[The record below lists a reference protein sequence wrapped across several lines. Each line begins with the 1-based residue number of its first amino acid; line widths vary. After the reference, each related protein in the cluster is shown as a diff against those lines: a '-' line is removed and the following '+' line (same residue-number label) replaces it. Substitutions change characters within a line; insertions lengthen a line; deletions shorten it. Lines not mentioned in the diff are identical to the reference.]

1 MKSVQVGILV
11 ICLFTWQNALSQTLQ
26 VAEITV
32 TGNQRTKDFVILRE
46 CPLKIGDSVD
56 MSNIETIRKD
66 ITRNIT
72 NTGLTNFVD
81 ITFNPTDSSSV
92 TCNINI
98 LERWYIWPNLIF
110 ELKET
115 NFNSWWASKDFE
127 RINYGFSIDDYNFRG
142 RIEKLSIKIQN
153 GWTRKIGINY
163 QIPGLNKKRTLGGGI
178 EIYYSNNR
186 EVNHQLAYTQ
196 DSLFNKRDFL
206 KTKQIIQEEIVG
218 RVKLE
223 FRPKFL
229 NTHRWIAGI
238 ETILIDDTIKKA
250 NPNYLSNGLTRSQY
264 FYLSYGFKRET
275 RDNRAY
281 PLTGYLID
289 GSIDQHGLGILNK
302 NDVMLTDA
310 IITVNFH
317 HPLGE
322 RWFFGHGL
330 KLKST
335 IFGNPPY
342 YFQRGLGYG
351 QTNIRGYELYV
362 IDGQH
367 FGLYR
372 SNFKYQMIKKNT
384 IDLRTLFKNFDKFHY
399 SLFLNAFGDAGYAI
413 DNLNAATNPLANKLQ
428 YSYGLGLDFV
438 SYYDLVIRF
447 EGSIN
452 ALKEPGFYI
461 NFTKPI

>member
-1 MKSVQVGILV
+1 MV
-11 ICLFTWQNALSQTLQ
+11 TD
-26 VAEITV
+26 ITV
-32 TGNQRTKDFVILRE
+32 SGNQRTKDFVILRE
-46 CPLKIGDSVD
+46 CPLKIGDTVD
-56 MSNIETIRKD
+56 LSNQEALRKD

-72 NTGLTNFVD
+72 NTGLTNFID
-81 ITFNPTDSSSV
+81 ISFNPIDSSHIKV
-92 TCNINI
+92 NINI

-115 NFNSWWASKDFE
+115 NFNSWWVSKDFN

-142 RIEKLSIKIQN
+142 RQEKLSIRFQN

-178 EIYYSNNR
+178 EVYYSNNR
-186 EVNHQLAYTQ
+186 EVNHQMRYVT

-206 KTKQIIQEEIVG
+206 KTKNIIQEEMVG
-218 RVKLE
+218 RIKLE
-223 FRPKFL
+223 YRPRYFNK
-229 NTHRWIAGI
+229 HRWIVGM
-238 ETILIDDTIKKA
+238 ETIVIADTVRVA
-250 NPNYLSNGLTRSQY
+250 NPKYLGNNNRRSQY

-302 NDVMLTDA
+302 NDVILTDG
-310 IITVNFH
+310 IVTVNLH
-317 HPLGE
+317 HQLKD
-322 RWFFGHGL
+322 RWYFGHGI
-330 KLKST
+330 KIKAT
-335 IFGNPPY
+335 IFGEPPY

-351 QTNIRGYELYV
+351 QINIRGYELCV

-372 SNFKYQMIKKNT
+372 SNLKYQLVKKNT
-384 IDLRTLFKNFDKFHY
+384 INLKTLFRKFDKFHY
-399 SLFLNAFGDAGYAI
+399 SLFLNAFGDAGYAVDKI
-413 DNLNAATNPLANKLQ
+413 NAATNPLANDLQ
-428 YSYGLGLDFV
+428 YSFGLGLDFV
-438 SYYDLVIRF
+438 SYYDIVIRF

>member
-11 ICLFTWQNALSQTLQ
+11 ICLFAWQNALSQTLQ

-81 ITFNPTDSSSV
+81 ITLNPTDSSSV

-142 RIEKLSIKIQN
+142 RREKLSIKIQN

-223 FRPKFL
+223 FSTK
-229 NTHRWIAGI
+229 
-238 ETILIDDTIKKA
+238 ILKHT
-250 NPNYLSNGLTRSQY
+250 
-264 FYLSYGFKRET
+264 
-275 RDNRAY
+275 
-281 PLTGYLID
+281 
-289 GSIDQHGLGILNK
+289 
-302 NDVMLTDA
+302 
-310 IITVNFH
+310 
-317 HPLGE
+317 
-322 RWFFGHGL
+322 
-330 KLKST
+330 
-335 IFGNPPY
+335 
-342 YFQRGLGYG
+342 
-351 QTNIRGYELYV
+351 
-362 IDGQH
+362 
-367 FGLYR
+367 
-372 SNFKYQMIKKNT
+372 
-384 IDLRTLFKNFDKFHY
+384 
-399 SLFLNAFGDAGYAI
+399 
-413 DNLNAATNPLANKLQ
+413 
-428 YSYGLGLDFV
+428 
-438 SYYDLVIRF
+438 
-447 EGSIN
+447 
-452 ALKEPGFYI
+452 
-461 NFTKPI
+461 

>member
-1 MKSVQVGILV
+1 MV
-11 ICLFTWQNALSQTLQ
+11 TD
-26 VAEITV
+26 ITV
-32 TGNQRTKDFVILRE
+32 SGNQRTKDFVILRE
-46 CPLKIGDSVD
+46 CPLKIGDTVD
-56 MSNIETIRKD
+56 LSNQEALRKD

-81 ITFNPTDSSSV
+81 ISFNPIDSSHIKV
-92 TCNINI
+92 NINI

-115 NFNSWWASKDFE
+115 NFNSWWVSKDFN

-142 RIEKLSIKIQN
+142 RQEKLSIRFQN

-178 EIYYSNNR
+178 EVYYSNNR
-186 EVNHQLAYTQ
+186 EVNHQMRYVT

-206 KTKQIIQEEIVG
+206 KTKNIIQEEMVG
-218 RVKLE
+218 RIKIE
-223 FRPKFL
+223 YRPRYL
-229 NTHRWIAGI
+229 NKHRWIVGM
-238 ETILIDDTIKKA
+238 ETIVIADTVRVA
-250 NPNYLSNGLTRSQY
+250 NPKYLGNNNRRSQY

-302 NDVMLTDA
+302 NDVILTDG
-310 IITVNFH
+310 IVTVNLH
-317 HPLGE
+317 HQLKD
-322 RWFFGHGL
+322 RWYFGHGI
-330 KLKST
+330 KIKAT
-335 IFGNPPY
+335 IFGEPPY

-351 QTNIRGYELYV
+351 QINIRGYELCV

-372 SNFKYQMIKKNT
+372 SNLKYQLVKKNT
-384 IDLRTLFKNFDKFHY
+384 IDLKTLFRKFDKFHY
-399 SLFLNAFGDAGYAI
+399 SLFLNAFGDAGYAVDKI
-413 DNLNAATNPLANKLQ
+413 NAATNPLANDLQ
-428 YSYGLGLDFV
+428 YSFGLGLDFV
-438 SYYDLVIRF
+438 SYYDIVIRF

-461 NFTKPI
+461 NFTKSI

>member
-1 MKSVQVGILV
+1 MFIGLCCWHQGI
-11 ICLFTWQNALSQTLQ
+11 SQLHI
-26 VAEITV
+26 VSDITV

-46 CPLKIGDSVD
+46 CPLKVGDSLD
-56 MSNIETIRKD
+56 LTNLEELKKS

-81 ITFNPTDSSSV
+81 ISFTPEDSTSV
-92 TCNINI
+92 NVNINI

-115 NFNSWWASKDFE
+115 NFNSWWESKDFN

-142 RIEKLSIKIQN
+142 RQEKLSIRFQN

-186 EVNHQLAYTQ
+186 EVNHQMQFAP
-196 DSLFNKRDFL
+196 DSIFNKRNFL
-206 KTKQIIQEEIVG
+206 KTKNIIQEEMVG
-218 RVKLE
+218 RIKVE
-223 FRPKFL
+223 YRPRYL
-229 NTHRWIAGI
+229 NKHRWIAGI
-238 ETILIDDTIKKA
+238 ETVIVSDTVRDV
-250 NPNYLSNGLTRSQY
+250 NPNYLGNSNRRSQY

-302 NDVMLTDA
+302 NDVILTDG
-310 IITVNFH
+310 IVTVNSH
-317 HPLGE
+317 HHIKN
-322 RWFFGHGL
+322 RWYFGHGV
-330 KLKST
+330 KIKAT
-335 IFGNPPY
+335 IFGTPPY

-372 SNFKYQMIKKNT
+372 SNLKYQLIKKNT
-384 IDLRTLFKNFDKFHY
+384 IDLKTLFRKFDKFHY

-413 DNLNAATNPLANKLQ
+413 DKINASTNPLANELQ
-428 YSYGLGLDFV
+428 YSFGLGLDFV